1 MTAWCKAFI
10 LAWSGG
16 ILYGCIEILYRGYT
30 HWTMV
35 VLGGALFLV
44 LGGFNEWLSW
54 DMPLPLQ
61 ALLGAAVVT
70 GAEFLTGCVVN
81 LWLGWG
87 VWDYS
92 GMPFNLLGQICLP
105 FSLLWVP
112 LSGAAIVL
120 DDYLRFW
127 LFGEERPRYRWR

>member
-1 MTAWCKAFI
+1 M
-10 LAWSGG
+10 GG
-16 ILYGCIEILYRGYT
+16 ILYGCIEVAFRGYT

-35 VLGGALFLV
+35 LLGGVMFVVLGS
-44 LGGFNEWLSW
+44 FNECLSW
-54 DMPLPLQ
+54 DMPLPIQ
-61 ALLGAAVVT
+61 ATLGAAVVT

-81 LWLGWG
+81 LGLGWE

-92 GMPFNLLGQICLP
+92 GMPLDLLGQICLP
-105 FSLLWVP
+105 FSMLWVP

-127 LFGEERPRYRWR
+127 LFGEERPHYTWRW